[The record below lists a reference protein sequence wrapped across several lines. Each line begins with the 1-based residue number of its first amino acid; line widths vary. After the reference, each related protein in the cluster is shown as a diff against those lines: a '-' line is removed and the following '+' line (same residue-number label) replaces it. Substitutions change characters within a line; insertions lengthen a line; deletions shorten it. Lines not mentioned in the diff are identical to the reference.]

1 MNGTEIL
8 TLAGLSFLSIE
19 DIRTKQVPVT
29 GILLLG
35 MGLLLCRLWERTE
48 FLPMALGVVP
58 GLLAMLLAVATKE
71 QIGLGDGLVL
81 VALGFGNDMVKV
93 ISMLCAAFFLA
104 GIWAVLLLVIKKTGK
119 KQSFPFLPFL
129 LAGYG
134 IVLFLK

>member
-1 MNGTEIL
+1 MSSAEIF

-19 DIRTKQVPVT
+19 DIRTKQLSVT
-29 GILLLG
+29 GILFLG
-35 MGLLLCRLWERTE
+35 VGLFLCRLWEGTE

-81 VALGFGNDMVKV
+81 VALGFGNDIGKLLG
-93 ISMLCAAFFLA
+93 MLFAAFFLS
-104 GIWAVLLLVIKKTGK
+104 GIWAVLLLIVKKIGK

-129 LAGYG
+129 LTGYG
-134 IVLFLK
+134 IMLFFE